1 MTDDN
6 PGNNRPESPAM
17 ILRAGLR
24 QAYLDAIGGELLDGS
39 AFETESRTWI

>member
-17 ILRAGLR
+17 ILRAGAPASSESVRLWSM
-24 QAYLDAIGGELLDGS
+24 LMLSGS
-39 AFETESRTWI
+39 RFPITE